1 MTTIVPIE
9 NIAEIL
15 FDNSEDIPNNIY
27 IEFMNMLKQYHEYG
41 DNSEQIHKYIE
52 NFEIHLQIK
61 LKKYFYK
68 QTLNCYCFCNNIN
81 LTKVMIMIML
91 IFICGII
98 GMIFYFKITE
108 LTEKTNVKVNITNT
122 TAI

>member
-9 NIAEIL
+9 DIAEIL

-52 NFEIHLQIK
+52 NFEIPLQIK

-68 QTLNCYCFCNNIN
+68 QKINLNCYCFCNNN
-81 LTKVMIMIML
+81 LTKVVIML
-91 IFICGII
+91 IFVCGIF

-108 LTEKTNVKVNITNT
+108 ITEKTSDKVNITNT
-122 TAI
+122 PAI

>member
-9 NIAEIL
+9 DIAEIL
-15 FDNSEDIPNNIY
+15 FDNSKDIPNNIY

-68 QTLNCYCFCNNIN
+68 QKINLNCYCFCNNN
-81 LTKVMIMIML
+81 LTKVVIML
-91 IFICGII
+91 IFVCGIF

-108 LTEKTNVKVNITNT
+108 ITEKTSDKVNITNT
-122 TAI
+122 PAI